1 VYPSA
6 EERSESVFTSLKV
19 GELNG
24 EEEKV
29 FYIQRMA
36 PQRLF
41 GQKSH
46 CNAAKKWVYNHNMN
60 SCENEVK
67 AARNPLR
74 KM

>member
-6 EERSESVFTSLKV
+6 EERSESVFTSLKF

-24 EEEKV
+24 EEERV

-41 GQKSH
+41 GQKVIVMPL
-46 CNAAKKWVYNHNMN
+46 KKWVYNHNMN